1 MSDRD
6 LQDELAFAHRLADAA
21 GAAILPHFRNLSAVE
36 NKLKTGFDPV
46 TIADRAAETAMRDLI
61 VAHRPLDGILG
72 EEFPSRPSRNGW
84 SWTLD
89 PIDGTRGFIAGTPVW
104 CVLIALTF
112 EDRPVLGLIA
122 QPYINERFSGFAEI
136 AELITGHRKTRLR
149 ASSVDDL
156 SYAILATTD
165 SHLFEDDEAE
175 QFARLRKAVRLTR
188 YGMDAYAYALVA
200 AGGIDLVVETGLG
213 LHDIHALVPVVRAA
227 GGTITDWSGGQ
238 DYTTGRLIAAATPAL
253 HQQAISV
260 LVG

>member
-6 LQDELAFAHRLADAA
+6 LQDELAFAHCLADAA

-36 NKLKTGFDPV
+36 NKLEIGFDPV

-61 VAHRPLDGILG
+61 VAQRPQDGILG
-72 EEFPSRPSRNGW
+72 EEFPSRASRNGW

-112 EDRPVLGLIA
+112 EDRPVLGMIA
-122 QPYINERFSGFAEI
+122 QPYLKERFSGFADI
-136 AELITGHRKTRLR
+136 AELIADNRKSSLR
-149 ASSVDDL
+149 VSPVNVL
-156 SYAILATTD
+156 SNAILATTD
-165 SHLFEDDEAE
+165 SHLFEGDEAE
-175 QFARLRKAVRLTR
+175 QFARLRDSVRLTR

-227 GGTITDWSGGQ
+227 GGIITDWSGGQ

-253 HQQAISV
+253 HNQAMAV